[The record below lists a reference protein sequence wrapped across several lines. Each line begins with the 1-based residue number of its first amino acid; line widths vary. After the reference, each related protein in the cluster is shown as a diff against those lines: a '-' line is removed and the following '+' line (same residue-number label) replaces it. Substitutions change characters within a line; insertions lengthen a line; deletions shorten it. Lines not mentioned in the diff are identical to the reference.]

1 MEDTMFF
8 IKKVVPTAVWAL
20 ATIAASAAAFNT
32 GNGFLIVCG
41 VIAVAG
47 ALVRCVKVIKES

>member
-1 MEDTMFF
+1 MEDTKKF
-8 IKKVVPTAVWAL
+8 ITKLIPTALWTL